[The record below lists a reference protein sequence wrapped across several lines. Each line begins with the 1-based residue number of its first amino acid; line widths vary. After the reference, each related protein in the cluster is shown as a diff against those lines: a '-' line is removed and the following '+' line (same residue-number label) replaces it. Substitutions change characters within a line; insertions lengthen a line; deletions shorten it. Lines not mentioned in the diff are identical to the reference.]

1 MRVVGKCDEGCDQRC
16 PALKDP
22 PCDHPC
28 DADLLLSSEPG
39 AITGGCCHTGQHS
52 HHSHH
57 NLSLKWPRS
66 NVIISF
72 DLAFLCGDW
81 AHIDPAMWPM
91 ASGTHSVDKNSGKPP
106 LPPHYL
112 QGEKADA
119 VLASGW
125 LAKQV
130 EPTRRPRTAAAAAS
144 APPLSPLVSAPVP
157 HTGAPPAPYLPL
169 IMILHATTKG
179 ATA

>member
-16 PALKDP
+16 PAMKDP

-28 DADLLLSSEPG
+28 DADLLLSSKPG
-39 AITGGCCHTGQHS
+39 AITGGCCCHTGHHS

-81 AHIDPAMWPM
+81 AHIDSAMWPM
-91 ASGTHSVDKNSGKPP
+91 ASGTHTAWIKTLASPTPP

-144 APPLSPLVSAPVP
+144 APPLSPLISAPVP
-157 HTGAPPAPYLPL
+157 HTGACTPLPPACYQS
-169 IMILHATTKG
+169 
-179 ATA
+179 